1 MKNKVYILEIL
12 LFAALIVAPAAGDDS
27 DQDRERDQFSEILSE
42 CTKKEVSANYC
53 SLNNKLNVFGSA
65 PKLSCRT

>member
-42 CTKKEVSANYC
+42 CTKKEVSAN
-53 SLNNKLNVFGSA
+53 
-65 PKLSCRT
+65 